1 MATAE
6 KILIIGSDSLT
17 NSLIRTSI
25 QSHKDWKYSLIEVI
39 TSFRKARGELSVREY
54 QAVLIDCQSFEISPL
69 EVLIQLRVV
78 SKNTPLIL
86 INRPGME
93 KTAIN
98 CLKYGADYY
107 LIKEKNWETKI
118 PSILDAVIEEF
129 RQKNKIK
136 RRLATLEEEN
146 KRLRENSALDNSTN
160 FYSSNHFNTILS
172 NELKRANRYG
182 FNLACLIMDVT
193 SSAKKSSGASVPTY
207 SLHEQL
213 ALLLRSIVRSCD
225 IWARLD
231 DNRFAAILPHTT
243 ASNAKKAIRRINS
256 EISGFKFKTNGE
268 EKPIK
273 LSWGVANFNKN
284 KIKDESQ
291 FLKLAE
297 PLRKPISPSTN
308 TS

>member
-1 MATAE
+1 MATSE
-6 KILIIGSDSLT
+6 KILIVGSNSLT
-17 NSLIRTSI
+17 NSLICTSV

-39 TSFRKARGELSVREY
+39 TSFGKARGELSVREY
-54 QAVLIDCQSFEISPL
+54 QAILIDCQSFELSPL
-69 EVLIQLRVV
+69 EILIQIRGV
-78 SKNTPLIL
+78 SRNTPLII
-86 INRPGME
+86 INKPGME
-93 KTAIN
+93 TTAIN

-107 LIKEKNWETKI
+107 LIKEKDWETKI
-118 PSILDAVIEEF
+118 PSILDAVIEEC
-129 RQKNKIK
+129 RQKNKVK

-146 KRLRENSALDNSTN
+146 KRLRENSALDDSTN

-182 FNLACLIMDVT
+182 FNLACLIMDVI
-193 SSAKKSSGASVPTY
+193 SSEKKSSGASIPSY

-243 ASNAKKAIRRINS
+243 TSNAKKAIKRINS
-256 EISGFKFKTNGE
+256 EISGFRFKTNGE

-273 LSWGVANFNKN
+273 LSWGLANFNKN
-284 KIKDESQ
+284 KIKDEAQ

-297 PLRKPISPSTN
+297 PSSKTISPSTN
-308 TS
+308 IS